1 MKFLWGSGRPGK
13 NQFGS
18 PQISWTLANKVSIS
32 MIRVDTLIRIDIES
46 PWLTQITE
54 EYDRAMEDYD

>member
-1 MKFLWGSGRPGK
+1 
-13 NQFGS
+13 
-18 PQISWTLANKVSIS
+18 